1 MYVRYQISDGEIDTP
16 DRTVTARRV
25 LAKQQPQN
33 FVFNHQSLLGQS
45 FVNEAKISYNAPQTS
60 AVAFGAVPGYD
71 PAGVSLS
78 GTVTSSSVDARGTSG
93 IARSGLLIRASSAAS
108 TVGSL
113 LIHARFR

>member
-1 MYVRYQISDGEIDTP
+1 MCVRYQISDGEIDTP

-45 FVNEAKISYNAPQTS
+45 FVNEAKVSYNAPQTS

-78 GTVTSSSVDARGTSG
+78 GTVTSSSVDARGTS
-93 IARSGLLIRASSAAS
+93 ASPAA
-108 TVGSL
+108 GC
-113 LIHARFR
+113 